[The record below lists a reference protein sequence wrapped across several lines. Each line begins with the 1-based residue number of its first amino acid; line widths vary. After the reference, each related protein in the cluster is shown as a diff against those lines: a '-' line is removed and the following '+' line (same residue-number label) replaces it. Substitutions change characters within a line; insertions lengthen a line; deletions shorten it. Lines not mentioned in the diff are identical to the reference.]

1 MPQDPVTH
9 LRALIEKYTVISFL
23 PDIASYHRIT
33 GPVTGTCI
41 FRGCSEPVAWE
52 DARGGNHLCEGHY
65 VIMKRWI
72 DEARQ
77 GLITGKHG
85 ALFEPETPRK

>member
-9 LRALIEKYTVISFL
+9 LRALIEKYTVISFI

-41 FRGCSEPVAWE
+41 FRGCTEPIAWE
-52 DARGGNHLCEGHY
+52 DARGGNYLCEGHY
-65 VIMKRWI
+65 VIMRQWI

-85 ALFEPETPRK
+85 ALFEPETLRK